1 MASNNGRFISKHL
14 MNKKLELFVNLDSE
28 WLSYADGDAQ
38 SYTILIGTPI
48 NYDEES
54 GVITLKNDIGQIFY
68 MCEEFIELFYVAN
81 SGFKLLDNTTST
93 IRTGKKR
100 HRKTNRD
107 IM

>member
-1 MASNNGRFISKHL
+1 MVSSNGKFISKHL
-14 MNKKLELFVNLDSE
+14 MNQKLELFVNLDSE

-48 NYDEES
+48 NYDEDS
-54 GVITLKNDIGQIFY
+54 GVITLKNDLNQVFY
-68 MCEEFIELFYVAN
+68 VAEQFVELFYVSG

-100 HRKTNRD
+100 KVNRD